1 MQRRESDRLSTMSP
15 LHLFQWIE
23 RTQVGT
29 AIRESS
35 YVFIVI
41 LGFHALG
48 LAVSVGFVL
57 WFDMR
62 LLGVAMREQR
72 VSQVYRSLL
81 PWMTVGF
88 TIMFASGFL
97 LFWAQAGRCY
107 QNAYCHTK
115 IPLLLVP
122 GANALLYHL
131 FTERNIAEWDSNAV
145 PPPRARVAGLV
156 SILSWTA
163 IIILGRQISF

>member
-1 MQRRESDRLSTMSP
+1 MSQS
-15 LHLFQWIE
+15 LLQLFLWIQN
-23 RTQVGT
+23 TQVGT
-29 AIRESS
+29 AIRESN
-35 YVFIVI
+35 YLFVII

-48 LAVSVGFVL
+48 LAVSVGVVF
-57 WFDMR
+57 WFDLR
-62 LLGVAMREQR
+62 LLGFSMKEQA
-72 VSQVYRSLL
+72 VSAVYKGLL
-81 PWMTVGF
+81 PIMAGGF

-131 FTERNIAEWDSNAV
+131 FTERNIAEWDTNAV